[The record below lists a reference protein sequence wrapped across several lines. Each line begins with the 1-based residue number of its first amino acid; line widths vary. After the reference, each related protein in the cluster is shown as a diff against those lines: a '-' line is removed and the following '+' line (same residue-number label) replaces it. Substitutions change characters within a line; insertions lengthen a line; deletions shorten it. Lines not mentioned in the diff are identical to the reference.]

1 MKKRAKSRSYVEN
14 SGINPE
20 HFSVGQLKFYAY
32 LIPLAVVMVLPII
45 FIFANA
51 FKPLDELFAYP
62 PRFYVK
68 NPTFQ
73 NFIEL
78 FNLSSTTD
86 VPASR
91 YLANSIISTA
101 LVVICTV
108 VISVIT
114 GYTLSKKQFKSR
126 NLIFKLNTLGLMFVP
141 ISVQIPRYFVLVGL
155 GLRNNFLANVIPLL
169 ATPVCVFL
177 VKQFIDQIPNALIEA
192 AYVDGAND
200 FTILRKVIFP
210 LSKPVISTVVI
221 TTFQSAWNSM
231 EASQLF
237 IDNEASKT
245 FAFYMSNLSSA
256 GTVSGVGVSAAATLI
271 MFLPNIILFIILQS
285 GVVDTMAHSGIK

>member
-1 MKKRAKSRSYVEN
+1 MKKHKKSRSYIEN

-20 HFSVGQLKFYAY
+20 HFSAGQLKFYAY

-73 NFIEL
+73 NFAEL
-78 FNLSSTTD
+78 FNISSTTD

-101 LVVICTV
+101 LVVFGTV
-108 VISVIT
+108 IISVIT
-114 GYTLSKKQFKSR
+114 GYVLSKKHFKYRSLLFR
-126 NLIFKLNTLGLMFVP
+126 LNTLGLMFVP
-141 ISVQIPRYFVLVGL
+141 IAVQIPRYFVLVTL
-155 GLRNNFLANVIPLL
+155 GLRNNFLSNVIPLL
-169 ATPVCVFL
+169 ATPVCIFL
-177 VKQFIDQIPNALIEA
+177 VKQFIDQIPDALIEA
-192 AYVDGAND
+192 AVVDGAGD
-200 FTILRKVIFP
+200 FTIIRKVIFP
-210 LSKPVISTVVI
+210 LSRPVISTVII
-221 TTFQSAWNSM
+221 TTFQSAWNSV

-237 IDNEASKT
+237 IDNEVNKT

-256 GTVSGVGVSAAATLI
+256 GTVSGAGVAAAATLI